1 MMKVHH
7 SGLCSALPR
16 LIHIFSNMGIKMCH
30 TKVILAN
37 EIQSIII
44 MFHTYI
50 QDILWKNFPDW
61 CLPDKQHPILRFLPV
76 EGRDVLLQLQLYRQT
91 LPSTGGNLR
100 IGCCLSG
107 RHQSRKFFHRTS
119 CTYVWNI
126 IMMLWISFASMAH
139 LNGHGSSAVTLHDK
153 ASGRELSCLCVLANY
168 LLCLISY

>member
-1 MMKVHH
+1 MLQSKNLQKILKFKLTMTCMLECTMLMCYNI
-7 SGLCSALPR
+7 STYFNTRTILNS
-16 LIHIFSNMGIKMCH
+16 KMCH

-61 CLPDKQHPILRFLPV
+61 CLPDKQHPILRFPPV

-107 RHQSRKFFHRTS
+107 RHQSGKFFHRIS
-119 CTYVWNI
+119 CIYVWNI

-139 LNGHGSSAVTLHDK
+139 LNIHSLQ
-153 ASGRELSCLCVLANY
+153 
-168 LLCLISY
+168 I